1 MFGKFFASAFTGSM
15 MASGADVFA
24 LWGYVI
30 ANAAGSRV
38 ELNPKLISVL
48 IGTTPEKIEESI
60 KFLCAPDP
68 NSRSKNDD
76 GCRLIREGEYQ
87 YFVPNHEKYRSIRDE
102 EGRREYNRLKQQEH
116 RSKLKGDVKRPVN
129 DSQSLLPKST
139 MSAHTEAEADTET
152 EAETEALKN
161 QTKSKPLPSATRP
174 VKEKKVVTEDE
185 TALQR
190 VCHATWGEY
199 VIAYQDRYGVPPVR
213 NPKVSSQ
220 VKQFCQRVPGFE
232 APAIAAFYVTHNAGF
247 YVSNGH
253 SVGLLLKDAEK
264 LRTEWA
270 TNQTVTQSQ
279 ARQVDAT
286 AGRGNVWKK
295 VIAEITERE
304 RNEQAIQGAQ

>member
-38 ELNPKLISVL
+38 ELNPKLIAVL

-76 GCRLIREGEYQ
+76 GCRLIREGEFQ

-102 EGRREYNRLKQQEH
+102 EGRREYNRIKQQEH

-139 MSAHTEAEADTET
+139 MSAHTEAEA
-152 EAETEALKN
+152 EAEETTPTPYSDEFLIFWKAYPNKTGKGAAFKAWGKARINGSMEKVLEAIKL
-161 QTKSKPLPSATRP
+161 QS
-174 VKEKKVVTEDE
+174 E
-185 TALQR
+185 TDKWKRDKGQYIPNP
-190 VCHATWGEY
+190 ATWLNERRW
-199 VIAYQDRYGVPPVR
+199 D
-213 NPKVSSQ
+213 
-220 VKQFCQRVPGFE
+220 
-232 APAIAAFYVTHNAGF
+232 
-247 YVSNGH
+247 
-253 SVGLLLKDAEK
+253 D
-264 LRTEWA
+264 
-270 TNQTVTQSQ
+270 
-279 ARQVDAT
+279 
-286 AGRGNVWKK
+286 
-295 VIAEITERE
+295 EITSVTKER
-304 RNEQAIQGAQ
+304 GFVC